1 MEQQMISLGWMG
13 YRCVS
18 SEKTGKVSWG
28 PCGRPQMLSFRV
40 WKATESQQKNI
51 KHKSDENCIW
61 EDHSGREWLTQNGE
75 RVDII
80 EVASFTCINIT
91 VKKVAMGNY

>member
-40 WKATESQQKNI
+40 WKATESQQKILNTRVMRTAFGKTI
-51 KHKSDENCIW
+51 LAEN
-61 EDHSGREWLTQNGE
+61 G
-75 RVDII
+75 
-80 EVASFTCINIT
+80 
-91 VKKVAMGNY
+91 